1 MSDKAARVHQL
12 LGGAAAC
19 PLAARAQQPTVPRI
33 GFLGLAPASAQ
44 ASRLEALRS
53 GLRELGYIDGKNI
66 VLELRW
72 AEDVD
77 QLARFATEFVRIN
90 VDIIFA
96 QSSTMVEAARQATRT
111 IPIVFA
117 VHADPVG
124 TGHVAS
130 LARPGRNITG
140 MSMLLTE
147 LVAKELEI
155 FKEALPGATRIGALW
170 NPTTPSHHLALEAV
184 QLLEM

>member
-1 MSDKAARVHQL
+1 MIRRREFITL
-12 LGGAAAC
+12 IGGAAATTW
-19 PLAARAQQPTVPRI
+19 PLAARAQQSTVPRI

-96 QSSTMVEAARQATRT
+96 QSSTMVEAARQATKT

-130 LARPGRNITG
+130 
-140 MSMLLTE
+140 
-147 LVAKELEI
+147 
-155 FKEALPGATRIGALW
+155 
-170 NPTTPSHHLALEAV
+170 
-184 QLLEM
+184 